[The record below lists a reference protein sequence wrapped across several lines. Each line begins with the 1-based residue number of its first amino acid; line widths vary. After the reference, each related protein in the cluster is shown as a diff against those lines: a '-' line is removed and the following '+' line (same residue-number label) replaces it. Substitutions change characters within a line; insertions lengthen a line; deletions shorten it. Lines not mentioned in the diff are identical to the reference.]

1 MSGLKKLK
9 HLSRWLALSG
19 YVVMVA
25 ISFSCAKKPDTVRA
39 SRKNE
44 SINMNPAVST
54 QSEAQASIIY
64 KIVAVSRPNSTST
77 GFSVD
82 TDIQTPDNQ
91 FLPLTTTHDSSG
103 SLSQGTFQDTARGA
117 VVRVQAKCAG
127 DGCMKYLL
135 LVTVTKN
142 NVALFQSAAVSYKD
156 DLKFY
161 SISIQQ
167 GVDAFFESI
176 DALDSYSQAHNFT
189 ARNDAVQ
196 ND

>member
-1 MSGLKKLK
+1 MTHLKKFKNLTK
-9 HLSRWLALSG
+9 WFALSA
-19 YVVMVA
+19 YVVVVA
-25 ISFSCAKKPDTVRA
+25 VSFSCAKKPDTVRA

-64 KIVAVSRPNSTST
+64 KIVAVDVPKSTSS

-117 VVRVQAKCAG
+117 VVRVQAKCSG

-142 NVALFQSAAVSYKD
+142 NVALFQSAAISYKND
-156 DLKFY
+156 KKFY

-167 GVDAFFESI
+167 GVDSFFENI
-176 DALDSYSQAHNFT
+176 DALDSYSQAHNFV
-189 ARNDAVQ
+189 ARNDAVE